1 MDFRVGGV
9 RAKCLGWMAT
19 LAASLGAAGAA
30 QAYEYPLLYT
40 PVGNYKDLVIA
51 GYQITLNRTII
62 GNCSYVAIRSG
73 SGRDPRQT
81 YIPMPQTCTWDRF
94 GHLLSTVAGAPIVP
108 SPLSTQGTETIY
120 AQKSKHFYT
129 GADSALTE
137 RGFVFFY
144 GEHYEWLTSNAYMV
158 LPYQPYTFT
167 VSLTSNGDE
176 PLTLSK
182 ITAKT
187 SMTLTSVT
195 VDSTTCLSGPIAV
208 GATCDITVTYDFHK
222 LSSPSGLAYDGVTI
236 HLGPAAGEGG
246 FTTDFA
252 QRYTLEV
259 PVPVDTGGG

>member
-1 MDFRVGGV
+1 MENRL
-9 RAKCLGWMAT
+9 KI
-19 LAASLGAAGAA
+19 LAAKRLPWIAVAGLCFGVADAA

-40 PVGNYKDLVIA
+40 PVGNYKDLVVA
-51 GYQITLNRTII
+51 GYQITLSRTII

-73 SGRDPRQT
+73 SGRDPRTT
-81 YIPMPQTCTWDRF
+81 YIPTPQTCTWDRF
-94 GHLLSTVAGAPIVP
+94 GHLLGTVAGAPIVP
-108 SPLSTQGTETIY
+108 SPLSTEGTETIY

-129 GADSALTE
+129 GTNSALTDG
-137 RGFVFFY
+137 GFVFFY

-167 VSLTSNGDE
+167 VSLTSNGDI
-176 PLTLSK
+176 PLTVSK
-182 ITAKT
+182 INAKT
-187 SMTLTSVT
+187 SLTATSVT
-195 VDSTTCLSGPIAV
+195 VDSTTCLSGPVAV
-208 GATCDITVTYDFHK
+208 GTSCDITVTYDFHK

-236 HLGPAAGEGG
+236 HLVPETGEGG